1 MRLLPNGVPAAHQGP
16 QEDDRKDE
24 NHEHGELRLLV
35 VGDDVQEGTPERVE
49 NLDLHYIDAQFRHV
63 VEPGLF
69 ELQHKAAEHVDYQTY
84 RTEQQNRPHQPYEV
98 HVFGDH
104 EVAGEDHRAVGF
116 GHHGVEV
123 GHEVEVG
130 VAAAHQEIEGEAA
143 DGEGRVEHHSQQL
156 DHSIGLNEHLIGAL
170 EVEAEQEDEC
180 EEEGEEYEVAVVLC
194 GVGVVLLQQLGVLVH
209 AVHVCAVVVL
219 YALQTVDGVQKY
231 DLERFVVVQ
240 VIRHVGSISDPVVG
254 VVEVANGQSAV
265 LQRPH
270 PHKAAQP
277 AIAIDHL
284 HAVVAVH
291 LHPVLACSVDPVLQ
305 QNGVLQQFAVPHHMH
320 RLQGK
325 VESEAGFGVM
335 DAGAIVYIGFEH
347 AGAGLY
353 ALALIAVGVDFAE
366 IADAGDVVP
375 GVAAG
380 ALGEALAAEKVAGQ
394 VREAL
399 GADRRGVYAAAA
411 RDVAKVASLRKAVDE
426 LAGRTEV
433 ETVLCV
439 VSQVES
445 LLTLCAL
452 EVGPP
457 LAPHALKGAFLA
469 LHGNLVVVIKWA
481 VAGMVGH
488 IGHIAIHARNYAEIF
503 EQIGLVPASRVAPRA
518 VGGAR
523 ALEAVLVA
531 FNTVGYVR
539 GGVRRGSGVVSDLVH
554 CAV

>member
-1 MRLLPNGVPAAHQGP
+1 
-16 QEDDRKDE
+16 
-24 NHEHGELRLLV
+24 
-35 VGDDVQEGTPERVE
+35 
-49 NLDLHYIDAQFRHV
+49 
-63 VEPGLF
+63 
-69 ELQHKAAEHVDYQTY
+69 
-84 RTEQQNRPHQPYEV
+84 
-98 HVFGDH
+98 
-104 EVAGEDHRAVGF
+104 
-116 GHHGVEV
+116 
-123 GHEVEVG
+123 
-130 VAAAHQEIEGEAA
+130 
-143 DGEGRVEHHSQQL
+143 
-156 DHSIGLNEHLIGAL
+156 
-170 EVEAEQEDEC
+170 
-180 EEEGEEYEVAVVLC
+180 
-194 GVGVVLLQQLGVLVH
+194 
-209 AVHVCAVVVL
+209 
-219 YALQTVDGVQKY
+219 
-231 DLERFVVVQ
+231 
-240 VIRHVGSISDPVVG
+240 
-254 VVEVANGQSAV
+254 
-265 LQRPH
+265 
-270 PHKAAQP
+270 
-277 AIAIDHL
+277 
-284 HAVVAVH
+284 
-291 LHPVLACSVDPVLQ
+291 
-305 QNGVLQQFAVPHHMH
+305 
-320 RLQGK
+320 
-325 VESEAGFGVM
+325 M
-335 DAGAIVYIGFEH
+335 DAGAVVYIGFEH

-433 ETVLCV
+433 ETVLGA

-457 LAPHALKGAFLA
+457 LAPHALKGAVVA
-469 LHGNLVVVIKWA
+469 LHGAGNLVVVIKWA

-539 GGVRRGSGVVSDLVH
+539 GGVRRGSGVASDLVH